1 MLLRNRGANGPSD
14 QIAQRDARVIVVL
27 VLSDEAREPATEV
40 RDEVLVVVIDLNVDV
55 ESVLIVDS
63 NVVIGQRAQGDN
75 DSTTEETV
83 RPVSEDLA
91 TPMVQRMKGTRV
103 PSSTATTVGQGL
115 VDVPMTVSTDVLRVV
130 AAASATVRHRTTG
143 VMVPGVEGNL
153 ETDSS
158 RLRGLT

>member
-1 MLLRNRGANGPSD
+1 MLLRNRVANGLSD
-14 QIAQRDARVIVVL
+14 LTAQRDVRVIVVL

-40 RDEVLVVVIDLNVDV
+40 RDEVLEVIDLNVDV

-63 NVVIGQRAQGDN
+63 NVGIGERARGDN

>member
-1 MLLRNRGANGPSD
+1 MPWKQGYT
-14 QIAQRDARVIVVL
+14 V
-27 VLSDEAREPATEV
+27 SDEIGL
-40 RDEVLVVVIDLNVDV
+40 RDDELAWPGGNRCAVQVVIDLNVDV

-83 RPVSEDLA
+83 QPVSEVLA

>member
-40 RDEVLVVVIDLNVDV
+40 RDEVLEVIDLNVDV

-63 NVVIGQRAQGDN
+63 NVGIGERAQGDN

-83 RPVSEDLA
+83 QPVSEVLA